1 MQNAIIIYKGRY
13 GATRQ
18 YAEWLGEA
26 LQIPVAGPR
35 EINEEKVRRCDLLIL
50 GSSVYIGKLELSGW
64 IKKHA
69 SILADKKLILFIVC
83 ATPPDETGKLREI
96 EKNNVPASIRTGCRV
111 FFLHG
116 KMNMQELS
124 WKDRVLLKLGAQF
137 VKDPEEKKHMLETF
151 NDVRKENMQ
160 ALTEACAAAL
170 HTSGTDKPKQSLS

>member
-1 MQNAIIIYKGRY
+1 MLNAIIIYKGRY
-13 GATRQ
+13 GATHQ

-26 LQIPVAGPR
+26 LQIPVACPR
-35 EINEEKVRRCDLLIL
+35 EISEEKLRHCDFLIL

-64 IKKHA
+64 IKKHVN
-69 SILADKKLILFIVC
+69 ILADKNLILFIVC

-96 EKNNVPASIRTGCRV
+96 ELNNVPASIKPGCRV

-124 WKDRVLLKLGAQF
+124 WKDRLLLKLGAQF
-137 VKDPEEKKHMLETF
+137 VKDPEEKKHMLENF

-170 HTSGTDKPKQSLS
+170 RSSGTGKTK